1 MNEDSFP
8 VTAAILFAIGFY
20 GLLSRTGL
28 IHRLIAI
35 NIMSSAVFL
44 LLVRVAVRP
53 QGPHDPVPPDPVPPD
68 PVPHAMVLTG
78 IVVAIS
84 LTAFAL
90 ALTRRFQH
98 LTHRTHLAEDQEVID
113 ADR

>member
-1 MNEDSFP
+1 MNDDGFP
-8 VTAAILFAIGFY
+8 ITAAILFAIGLY
-20 GLLSRTGL
+20 GMLSRTDL

-44 LLVRVAVRP
+44 MLVRVAVRP
-53 QGPHDPVPPDPVPPD
+53 QDSPD

-98 LTHRTHLAEDQEVID
+98 LTHRTHLAEDQEVFD
-113 ADR
+113 ADS